1 MAWWM
6 WFMMFGFG
14 GLFLSSM
21 SGSSNSNNT
30 GGDDDQCDNHNSFW
44 DNDSSGFD
52 SCGGWDSDGD

>member
-1 MAWWM
+1 
-6 WFMMFGFG
+6 MMFGFG